1 MTALWTVRLR
11 LVADAAEAAEAV
23 LEPFALA
30 LSRYEVDGGRLWE
43 VEALVEGTPDR
54 RAIRAALASF
64 GKPSFAAVPP
74 KDWVAESR
82 KALPA
87 ITAGRFYLRGS
98 HVEGPTPRGKL
109 ALHIDA
115 GAAFGTGRHE
125 TTKGCLLVLDR
136 LARAGQRFPRILD
149 LGCGSGVL
157 ALAAAKLWPDTVLAA
172 DNDPDA
178 VRVARENAA
187 LNGLADRIRVI
198 KSQGFAAAGL
208 SRAGPFDL
216 ILANILAGPL
226 IRLAPGLARNLA
238 PGGRAVLSGL
248 LTSQAADVLAA
259 QQNQGLVLE
268 SQLRLG
274 DWSVLLLVKPLK
286 SRPLKPPRG
295 APTRARAPSA
305 PRVLPAPGTAR
316 AGRRSRARRAAP
328 AAPRGKAA
336 APRR

>member
-11 LVADAAEAAEAV
+11 LAADAAEAAEAA

-43 VEALVEGTPDR
+43 VEALVEGAPDR

-64 GKPSFAAVPP
+64 GRPAFAAVPP

-125 TTKGCLLVLDR
+125 TTKGCLIVLDR
-136 LARAGQRFPRILD
+136 LARASQRFPRILD

-157 ALAAAKLWPDTVLAA
+157 ALAAAKLWPGSVLAA

-187 LNGLADRIRVI
+187 HNGLADRVRVI
-198 KSQGFAAAGL
+198 ESQGFAAAGL
-208 SRAGPFDL
+208 RRAGPFDL

-226 IRLAPGLARNLA
+226 IRLAPGLARHLA
-238 PGGRAVLSGL
+238 PGGRAILSGL
-248 LTSQAADVLAA
+248 LTSQAGDVLAA
-259 QQNQGLVLE
+259 QQRQGLVLE

-274 DWSVLLLVKPLK
+274 DWSVLLLRKPLTP
-286 SRPLKPPRG
+286 RPASPS
-295 APTRARAPSA
+295 RARAPSA
-305 PRVLPAPGTAR
+305 PPAPPAR
-316 AGRRSRARRAAP
+316 ETGPAGRRSRARRAGP
-328 AAPRGKAA
+328 AGPTGKAA
-336 APRR
+336 ALRR